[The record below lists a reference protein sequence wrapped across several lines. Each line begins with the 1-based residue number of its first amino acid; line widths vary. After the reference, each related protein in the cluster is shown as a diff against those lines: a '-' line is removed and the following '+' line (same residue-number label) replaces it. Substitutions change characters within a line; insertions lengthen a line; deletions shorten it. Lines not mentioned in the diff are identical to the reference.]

1 MDLLVYENKPKK
13 KAIAI
18 VSLSSEGCCF
28 LLLAICQLPVS
39 LFEGLCTNQGEK
51 EAWNFVAGLDWT
63 TIVKVI
69 NESKP
74 LVVANFYCKNTC
86 VYLYPTV
93 YAHQSRF
100 DSPRN

>member
-18 VSLSSEGCCF
+18 VSLFSEGCCF

-51 EAWNFVAGLDWT
+51 EAWNLVEGLDWT
-63 TIVKVI
+63 TTA
-69 NESKP
+69 KP
-74 LVVANFYCKNTC
+74 LAVANFYCKNTC

-93 YAHQSRF
+93 DAHQSRF
-100 DSPRN
+100 GSPRN